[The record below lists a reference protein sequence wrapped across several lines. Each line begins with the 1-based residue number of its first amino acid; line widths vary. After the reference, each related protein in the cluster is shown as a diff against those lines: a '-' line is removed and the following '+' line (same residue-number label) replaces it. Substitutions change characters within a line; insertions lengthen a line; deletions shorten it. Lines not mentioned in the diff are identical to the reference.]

1 MALFAEPKVRAHCPT
16 AGLTRLD
23 VNLRLAQDT
32 QAEWPLWLH
41 KAEEREP
48 GPGCACPCWCPPE
61 RILGAP
67 WVQRMAALPRHI
79 LVTGWRPSSRLH
91 HELAALPRGHPS
103 PRWGYKSLGLSLSP
117 RPYGIRRAR
126 SPDTTVPCLPH
137 PTPLLLSSLPE
148 SWGCLRPAGDPCG
161 DTAIS

>member
-48 GPGCACPCWCPPE
+48 GPGCACPCWYPPE

-67 WVQRMAALPRHI
+67 WVQRMAALPRQSP
-79 LVTGWRPSSRLH
+79 GRWRWAHSGDRLAPK
-91 HELAALPRGHPS
+91 LQAPP
-103 PRWGYKSLGLSLSP
+103 
-117 RPYGIRRAR
+117 
-126 SPDTTVPCLPH
+126 
-137 PTPLLLSSLPE
+137 
-148 SWGCLRPAGDPCG
+148 
-161 DTAIS
+161 